1 MHEIIK
7 RALKEKRY
15 PTEPE
20 CRKML
25 EDYNIPV
32 LDYRVAK
39 SEEEAVEAAEELG
52 YPVVMKIVSSKG
64 VHKSDIGGVVLDI
77 KSKDEL
83 MNAFKKLTSLSS
95 EGVLISPMVRGI
107 ELFVGAFQD
116 EQFGGVVAFGT
127 GGKFVEVYKDVSYRI
142 TPIDKEEALRMIKET
157 KVYRILS
164 GYRDEKPR
172 DIEKIAEL
180 LVNLSRLVEENP
192 EIKEID
198 LNPTFSLPEGVFVAD
213 ARFIL

>member
-83 MNAFKKLTSLSS
+83 INSFKKLTSLSS

-142 TPIDKEEALRMIKET
+142 TPIDKEEALSMIKET

>member
-1 MHEIIK
+1 
-7 RALKEKRY
+7 
-15 PTEPE
+15 
-20 CRKML
+20 
-25 EDYNIPV
+25 
-32 LDYRVAK
+32 
-39 SEEEAVEAAEELG
+39 
-52 YPVVMKIVSSKG
+52 
-64 VHKSDIGGVVLDI
+64 
-77 KSKDEL
+77 
-83 MNAFKKLTSLSS
+83 
-95 EGVLISPMVRGI
+95 MVRGI

-142 TPIDKEEALRMIKET
+142 TPIDKEEALRMMKET

>member
-1 MHEIIK
+1 MHEIIE

-83 MNAFKKLTSLSS
+83 INSFKKLTSLSS

>member
-142 TPIDKEEALRMIKET
+142 TPIDKEEALRMMKET